1 MSHQVSPTLD
11 TLLELPL
18 PLGVILIERER
29 LIIRNRN
36 LFMSMQYPD
45 AFRLGSSLSEYIHPE
60 DIEKLKEHIQQFS
73 GGYEKPL
80 SLRILDTHQKW
91 QWAQLRLGCL
101 ETVQSPVFITA
112 CFIELTTVVGDATGQ
127 VGEVSPVSLEGIGLI
142 TQRET
147 EVLTKI
153 AEGKTDKEI
162 AQELYLS
169 AYTVMNHRRR
179 LLKKLKAKNK
189 VALVRISKEKGLL

>member
-1 MSHQVSPTLD
+1 MS
-11 TLLELPL
+11 
-18 PLGVILIERER
+18 
-29 LIIRNRN
+29 IR
-36 LFMSMQYPD
+36 YPN
-45 AFRLGSSLSEYIHPE
+45 AFLLGSSLSAYIHPE
-60 DIEKLKEHIQQFS
+60 DLETLKETIKRCS
-73 GGYEKPL
+73 GGYEEPL
-80 SLRILDTHQKW
+80 SLRVMDAHQKW

-101 ETVQSPVFITA
+101 EAEHHPALITA
-112 CFIELTTVVGDATGQ
+112 CFIELTTVVGDATGR
-127 VGEVSPVSLEGIGLI
+127 VGEVSSASFAGIGLI
-142 TQRET
+142 TQREA